1 MRRVCD
7 ESEISVYQRSLNNDI
22 AKSIYDRIAYILVRD
37 GIPRAALE
45 AAVPIDK
52 NKPFYEQTRP
62 PFIVLHEVAVFLGVS
77 TDWLISGKGPNTRI
91 TDGSE
96 NYIGSAVLKGNQAKI
111 INVHNHAR

>member
-7 ESEISVYQRSLNNDI
+7 ESEVSIYHRSLNNEV
-22 AKSIYDRIAYILVRD
+22 ARSIYDRIAYILVRD

-52 NKPFYEQTRP
+52 NRPFYEQTRP

-77 TDWLISGKGPNTRI
+77 TDWLISGIGRNTREAAPAY
-91 TDGSE
+91 DQC
-96 NYIGSAVLKGNQAKI
+96 AVVLGAQADS
-111 INVHNHAR
+111 INVYNITR